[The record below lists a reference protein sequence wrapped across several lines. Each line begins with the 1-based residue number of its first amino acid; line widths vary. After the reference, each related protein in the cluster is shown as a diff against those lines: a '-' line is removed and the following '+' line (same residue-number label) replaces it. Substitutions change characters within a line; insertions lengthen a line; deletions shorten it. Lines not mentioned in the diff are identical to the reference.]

1 MGSTHP
7 TGCYDEEALAALTQ
21 AYREIWKTVVLN
33 DPFRDL
39 DNDEKLRQQIIQAV
53 HELATEGVFNVD
65 ELRDRTLEKVL
76 FQSNGQKRR
85 ARRQSSR
92 AA

>member
-7 TGCYDEEALAALTQ
+7 TGFYDEEALAALTQ
-21 AYREIWKTVVLN
+21 AYREIWRAVVLN

-39 DNDEKLRQQIIQAV
+39 ENDEKLRQQIIQAV
-53 HELATEGVFNVD
+53 HELATDGVFND

-76 FQSNGQKRR
+76 FQSDGPKRR
-85 ARRQSSR
+85 ARRRSSR